1 MGNGEWGVGSGGREE
16 TKWRSGGVRGKDTL
30 PDGRATDRDGRESG
44 AVEERRELE
53 GLEEREGIGGSTPE
67 IGVKKRRGGRR

>member
-1 MGNGEWGVGSGGREE
+1 M
-16 TKWRSGGVRGKDTL
+16 RGKDTL